1 MNATPNAGKDPG
13 LKKNDGYSKQ
23 VSPEKIVNEQDQNK
37 VSNNQANP
45 QTKEPGE
52 DNPKPEVSDNI
63 EALDNN
69 NTELSDK
76 ATEEAEHV
84 TQETLEEDR
93 KHQAGINA

>member
-1 MNATPNAGKDPG
+1 MNATPNAGTDPG

-45 QTKEPGE
+45 QSKEPVE
-52 DNPKPEVSDNI
+52 ENLKPELSENS
-63 EALDNN
+63 

-76 ATEEAEHV
+76 ATEESEHV
-84 TQETLEEDR
+84 TPETLEEER